1 VNATMTTSGTA
12 ETARQPVMRTVS
24 ADGGEAHAIPVDP
37 PAAAV
42 IGSYRD
48 GGERREL
55 AVEPVG
61 DGAWTVTD
69 RALGPGREPVEIE
82 TLARYLDDPLAEA
95 VALAA
100 DYLEVVDRDPSRRVR

>member
-1 VNATMTTSGTA
+1 
-12 ETARQPVMRTVS
+12 MRTVTTDS
-24 ADGGEAHAIPVDP
+24 GKAHAIPVDP

-100 DYLEVVDRDPSRRVR
+100 DYHQVAGRDPSRRVR